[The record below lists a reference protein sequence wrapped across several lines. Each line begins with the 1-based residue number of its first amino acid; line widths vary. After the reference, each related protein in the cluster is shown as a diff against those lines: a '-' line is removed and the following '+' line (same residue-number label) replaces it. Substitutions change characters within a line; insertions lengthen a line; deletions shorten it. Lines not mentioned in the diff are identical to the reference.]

1 MTTSSVEIRLLTAAD
16 AAIFKAIR
24 LLAIENAPTAIWPTR
39 VEEEARS
46 VSEVAGR
53 IQSTPTQ
60 AVFGAFACDTLVGI
74 AGVRRESL
82 SQVSHKAT
90 IWGVFVAPNQRGK
103 GVARDL
109 LNTAMAHASKN
120 WDSAQ
125 CNLCVNTENTAAKQL
140 YESLGF
146 AAFGIEPRA
155 MKVDGRFYDEQHMVL
170 KLR

>member
-1 MTTSSVEIRLLTAAD
+1 MTTPLVEIRLLTAAD
-16 AAIFKAIR
+16 AAIFKALR
-24 LLAIENAPTAIWPTR
+24 LRAIENSPTSIWPTR

-46 VSEVAGR
+46 ASEVAER

-90 IWGVFVAPNQRGK
+90 IWGVFVAPSQRGR
-103 GVARDL
+103 GIARNL
-109 LNTAMAHASKN
+109 LNTATAHASKN
-120 WDSAQ
+120 WASAQ
-125 CNLCVNTENTAAKQL
+125 LNLCVNAENTAAKQL

-146 AAFGIEPRA
+146 ATFGIEPRA
-155 MKVDGRFYDEQHMVL
+155 MVVDGRFYDEQHMVL